1 MTRSAGSNPAARLAP
16 AAMSNVKMKTGQ
28 FRRMSRFVGPARE
41 SSCAPSQVVSQ
52 YVRMSPRAECHG
64 KAGLQRLP
72 DLGPLDPSPVTTLT
86 PVVRTV
92 ILCTM
97 TLLSEPRF
105 ALCVVALCAAACARP
120 APTATTDVSEGPVN
134 IAHRGASAYAP
145 EHTLPAYRQAIE
157 MGADFV
163 EQDLQLTRDGV
174 LICMHDTTL
183 NRTTNV
189 EEVFPDR
196 ATEVERRGARVQVWR
211 VADFTLDEIKTLDA
225 GSWFDEEFVGTRV
238 PTFQEAI
245 DLVKGQAG
253 LYPETKAPEEY
264 EALGFTM
271 EEELA
276 RVLAAN
282 ALDTP
287 AEQSETP
294 IYVQSFS
301 PESLKRMYALTRDTY
316 DLVQLV
322 GGAQAATLLTDDGLR
337 EVAEYADGIGPAV
350 QLIADEPS
358 RAVAARGLGL
368 EIHPYTVRA
377 SRLPDGFSDTG
388 AYISHL
394 VDDLGA
400 TGVFTDNPDLFP
412 R

>member
-1 MTRSAGSNPAARLAP
+1 MIAFNRGR
-16 AAMSNVKMKTGQ
+16 
-28 FRRMSRFVGPARE
+28 
-41 SSCAPSQVVSQ
+41 
-52 YVRMSPRAECHG
+52 
-64 KAGLQRLP
+64 
-72 DLGPLDPSPVTTLT
+72 
-86 PVVRTV
+86 
-92 ILCTM
+92 
-97 TLLSEPRF
+97 RF
-105 ALCVVALCAAACARP
+105 ALVVVAVCAAACAGGVSERAEP
-120 APTATTDVSEGPVN
+120 APGATTEPARGPVN

-145 EHTLPAYRQAIE
+145 EHTLPAYSLAIE
-157 MGADFV
+157 MGADYV

-183 NRTTNV
+183 DRTTNV

-196 ATEVERRGARVQVWR
+196 AVEVEWRGARRQVWR
-211 VADFTLDEIKTLDA
+211 VADFTLAEIKTLDA
-225 GSWFDEEFVGTRV
+225 GSWFDNAFAGTRV

-253 LYPETKAPEEY
+253 MYPETKAPEEY
-264 EALGFTM
+264 QALGHTM

-287 AEQSETP
+287 AGQTGTP

-301 PESLKRMYALTRDTY
+301 AESLKRMYGLTGDTY
-316 DLVQLV
+316 ELVQLV
-322 GGAQAATLLTDDGLR
+322 GGEQAATLLTDDGLR
-337 EVAEYADGIGPAV
+337 RIAEYADGIGPAV
-350 QLIADEPS
+350 PLIADDPS

-377 SRLPDGFSDTG
+377 SRLPDGFADAG
-388 AYISHL
+388 AYMRHL
-394 VDDLGA
+394 FDDLGA

>member
-1 MTRSAGSNPAARLAP
+1 MKLPSWGS
-16 AAMSNVKMKTGQ
+16 
-28 FRRMSRFVGPARE
+28 
-41 SSCAPSQVVSQ
+41 
-52 YVRMSPRAECHG
+52 
-64 KAGLQRLP
+64 
-72 DLGPLDPSPVTTLT
+72 
-86 PVVRTV
+86 
-92 ILCTM
+92 
-97 TLLSEPRF
+97 RF
-105 ALCVVALCAAACARP
+105 ALGVVALCVAACAGPRGEPAEP
-120 APTATTDVSEGPVN
+120 APAANNDVAGPVN

-145 EHTLPAYRQAIE
+145 EHTLPAYRLAIE

-183 NRTTNV
+183 DRTTNV

-225 GSWFDEEFVGTRV
+225 GSWFDDEFAGTRV

-253 LYPETKAPEEY
+253 IYPETKAPEEY

-301 PESLKRMYALTRDTY
+301 PDSLKRMYALTRDTY

-322 GGAQAATLLTDDGLR
+322 GGGQAATLLTDDGLR

-377 SRLPDGFSDTG
+377 SRLPDGFSDAG
-388 AYISHL
+388 AYMRYL
-394 VDDLGA
+394 FDDLGA